1 MQANLHS
8 PERRLIELAME
19 HADLDAL
26 IDRASL
32 LTPVD
37 ELSLRR
43 LKKRRLALRD
53 EMQRIKGLLLP
64 DGPA

>member
-8 PERRLIELAME
+8 PDRRLIELTME

-26 IDRASL
+26 IDHAAHDA
-32 LTPVD
+32 PVD
-37 ELSLRR
+37 ELTLRR

-53 EMQRIKGLLLP
+53 EMHRIREQMLP

>member
-8 PERRLIELAME
+8 PDRRLIELTME
-19 HADLDAL
+19 HADLDVL
-26 IDRASL
+26 IDSAAQRA
-32 LTPVD
+32 PID
-37 ELSLRR
+37 EVALRR

-53 EMQRIKGLLLP
+53 EMQRIRAQLLP

>member
-8 PERRLIELAME
+8 PERHLIELTME

-26 IDRASL
+26 IDNASRNQ
-32 LTPVD
+32 PAD
-37 ELSLRR
+37 ELVLRR

-53 EMQRIKGLLLP
+53 QMQRIRDRLLP
-64 DGPA
+64 DSPA

>member
-1 MQANLHS
+1 VQANLHS

>member
-8 PERRLIELAME
+8 PERHLIELTME

-26 IDRASL
+26 IDNASRNL
-32 LTPVD
+32 PSD
-37 ELSLRR
+37 ELVLRR

-53 EMQRIKGLLLP
+53 QMQRIRDRLLP

>member
-8 PERRLIELAME
+8 PERHLIELTME

-26 IDRASL
+26 IDHAARRL
-32 LTPVD
+32 PVD
-37 ELSLRR
+37 ELALRR

-53 EMQRIKGLLLP
+53 EMQRIRNRMLP